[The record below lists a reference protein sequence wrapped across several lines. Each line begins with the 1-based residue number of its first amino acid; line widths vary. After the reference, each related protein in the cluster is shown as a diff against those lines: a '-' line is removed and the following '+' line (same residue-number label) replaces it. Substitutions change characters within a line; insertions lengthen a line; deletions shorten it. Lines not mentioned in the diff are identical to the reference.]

1 MIEMS
6 EIANS
11 NDDREL
17 MPIQVFVIIFSV
29 ASFIVMCFAICCL
42 YYTTR
47 ECAINSQKTRIIPL
61 NQPGRRIDP
70 SELILEELPA

>member
-29 ASFIVMCFAICCL
+29 ASFIVMCFAIYH
-42 YYTTR
+42 YY
-47 ECAINSQKTRIIPL
+47 L
-61 NQPGRRIDP
+61 
-70 SELILEELPA
+70 LIHLIKL